1 MPSLNGLPTSSI
13 STSNAF
19 VNFAPVSVVNVN
31 GFSVACTRNLITF
44 VKAYGQCIKILI
56 YMCFGCLSG
65 SYFLQ
70 NFITQV
76 PLMKQAQHLV

>member
-1 MPSLNGLPTSSI
+1 MDCPLINFDVKCVFKT
-13 STSNAF
+13 F
-19 VNFAPVSVVNVN
+19 VNFAPVSVENVNV
-31 GFSVACTRNLITF
+31 FSVACRNLITF

-70 NFITQV
+70 NCITQV
-76 PLMKQAQHLV
+76 PLVKQVQHLV